1 MRTSGVVVGFIAWF
15 LGSVSAN
22 AQTPPQQISPV
33 IKITLLGTGTP
44 TPSIERFGTCILVEA
59 GSRKLLFDAGR
70 GCVIRLDQVHIP
82 WRELTDVFL
91 THLHADHTFA
101 LPDIFLMGWILGR
114 TDSFE
119 VRGPNG
125 TNEMVASMVHA
136 LDVDIASRVRNA
148 RQPPKYTATEIA
160 PGIVYERD
168 GVKVTAFE
176 VDHGVKP
183 AFGYRIDFQGR
194 S

>member
-1 MRTSGVVVGFIAWF
+1 MRTSGVVVGFIAWL

-82 WRELTDVFL
+82 WRELTDVLL

-101 LPDIFLMGWILGR
+101 LPDTVLAVPPAAEQPRPTNAANWS
-114 TDSFE
+114 SF
-119 VRGPNG
+119 
-125 TNEMVASMVHA
+125 
-136 LDVDIASRVRNA
+136 
-148 RQPPKYTATEIA
+148 PPPI
-160 PGIVYERD
+160 I
-168 GVKVTAFE
+168 
-176 VDHGVKP
+176 
-183 AFGYRIDFQGR
+183 
-194 S
+194 